1 MKYVFDAAFL
11 PSETLKTHDCRLVI
25 DLLRASTQITT
36 FFDAGGETLL
46 PVCEVEEAYRLK
58 DKLGSGWKL
67 MGERGGLPAPGF
79 DFGNSPL
86 ELLKKGAPQHAI
98 ITTSNGTRAMMRAIE
113 SCGEVRV
120 ACARNLE
127 AAAWDALCSG
137 RNIGII
143 CAGRNG
149 EFSMEDTVCAGMYI
163 EKLLALAPSNGADEM
178 ELTDGAIAAMALWQH
193 LGPDLDGIAMESTH
207 GRIIRDLGFTDDVL
221 FCSDISETA
230 TVPKLSYIDGLPT
243 ITGR

>member
-1 MKYVFDAAFL
+1 MKYVFDVAFL
-11 PSETLKTHDCRLVI
+11 PTETLKEHDCRLVI

-46 PVCEVEEAYRLK
+46 PVREVEESYKLK
-58 DKLGSGWKL
+58 EKLGDDWKL

-86 ELLKKGAPQHAI
+86 ELVKRGAPLHAI
-98 ITTSNGTRAMMRAIE
+98 ITTSNGTHAMMRAIE
-113 SCGEVRV
+113 GCAEVCV

-127 AAAWDALCSG
+127 SAAWDALCAG
-137 RNIGII
+137 TKIGII

-163 EKLLALAPSNGADEM
+163 EKLLSLAPKNGAEEM
-178 ELTDGAIAAMALWQH
+178 ELTDGAIAAMALWRH
-193 LGPDLDGIAMESTH
+193 LGPDLDGVAMESQH
-207 GRIIRDLGFTDDVL
+207 GRILRDLGFADDVL
-221 FCSDISETA
+221 FCSEVSVTA
-230 TVPKLSYIDGLPT
+230 TVPKLAYVDGAPT
-243 ITGR
+243 IIGR